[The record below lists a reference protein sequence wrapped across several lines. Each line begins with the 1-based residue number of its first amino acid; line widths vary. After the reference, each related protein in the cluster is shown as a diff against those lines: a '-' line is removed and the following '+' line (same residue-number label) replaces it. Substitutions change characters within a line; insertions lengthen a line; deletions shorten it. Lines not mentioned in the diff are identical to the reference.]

1 MKRLFAAVG
10 MVLFLFNSLPALAA
24 SQDRYSLPE
33 PYLGLEKAYLKAYPG
48 LQPLMDAMI
57 KNSQDKL
64 KNPDQDILHN
74 RVCTALA
81 YQMAVRDKKPE
92 RLRMLAPAGD
102 LLHNIAKDDKSF
114 VLTDPAKLQ
123 LVSDTVARL
132 KKAGYFKKS
141 PGFYKDTTLLS
152 QKAVGANLGLIH
164 HLSGAVVAGD
174 ILKRAGGFSQKDIDD
189 MQAAIITHSTGYWY
203 FRDSV
208 DEAAKRKGAWKDVYP
223 EPETDLDKYVH
234 DADLISQFE
243 RESVSPDGSKWR
255 QLAAKRWGAKTP
267 KEEGHVVYYVFSRLF
282 DEAKTKQGAAL
293 AKEQWDAIK
302 PDLLKL
308 MGLAPGQD
316 PLKVLGVP
324 AFWKEQA
331 AK

>member
-1 MKRLFAAVG
+1 MKRWFALSG
-10 MVLFLFNSLPALAA
+10 MVVLLLLSSLPAFAA
-24 SQDRYSLPE
+24 SQDVYSLPE
-33 PYLGLEKAYLKAYPG
+33 PYLTLEKEYLKAYPK

-57 KNSQDKL
+57 KNSQTLL
-64 KNPDQDILHN
+64 KDPSQDILHN

-81 YQMAVRDKKPE
+81 YQMAVSDKKDE

-102 LLHNIAKDDKSF
+102 LLHNISKDDKN
-114 VLTDPAKLQ
+114 VLLNDPATLER
-123 LVSDTVARL
+123 LSNIVTRL

-141 PGFYKDTTLLS
+141 PDFFKDPSLS
-152 QKAVGANLGLIH
+152 ALKSVSTNLGLIH
-164 HLSGAVVAGD
+164 HLTGAIVAGD
-174 ILKRAGGFSQKDIDD
+174 ILEKAGSFDQKDINDI
-189 MQAAIITHSTGYWY
+189 QAAIIAHSTGYWY

-243 RESVSPDGSKWR
+243 RESVAPDGSKWR
-255 QLAAKRWGAKTP
+255 QLAAKRWGAKDA

-282 DEAKTKQGAAL
+282 DEAKTQQGAAL

-308 MGLAPGQD
+308 MGLAPDQD

-324 AFWKEQA
+324 AFWKQ
-331 AK
+331 

>member
-1 MKRLFAAVG
+1 MKRRIAFAGMILLLLSACPAFAAG
-10 MVLFLFNSLPALAA
+10 
-24 SQDRYSLPE
+24 QDAYPLPE
-33 PYLGLEKAYLKAYPG
+33 PYLKLEKEYLKAYPK

-57 KNSQDKL
+57 KNSQTVL

-102 LLHNIAKDDKSF
+102 LLHNISKDDKSF
-114 VLTDPAKLQ
+114 LLNDPAKLE
-123 LVSDTVARL
+123 LVSGMVARL

-141 PGFYKDTTLLS
+141 PDFFKDPSLS
-152 QKAVGANLGLIH
+152 ALKNVSANLGLIH
-164 HLSGAVVAGD
+164 HLTGALTAGD
-174 ILKRAGGFSQKDIDD
+174 ILKKAEGFSQKDVDD
-189 MQAAIITHSTGYWY
+189 MQAAIIAHSTGYWY
-203 FRDSV
+203 FRDAV

-223 EPETDLDKYVH
+223 EPESDLDKYVH

-243 RESVSPDGSKWR
+243 RESVAPDGSKWR
-255 QLAAKRWGAKTP
+255 QLAAKRWKANGA

-282 DEAKTKQGAAL
+282 DEAKTKQGRAL

-324 AFWKEQA
+324 AFWKQ
-331 AK
+331 